1 MNNTELFKLMVE
13 KQNEWRK
20 HYYETQKAKHLIR
33 VICNRRYKSKSHHT
47 LEQIHKE
54 LERLG
59 FLEEVI
65 LIEESNGNKYYEP
78 K

>member
-13 KQNEWRK
+13 KQNEWAK
-20 HYYETQKAKHLIR
+20 QYHQKQKAKHLIR
-33 VICNRRYKSKSHHT
+33 VICNRRYESKSHHS
-47 LEQIHKE
+47 LEQIKQE

-78 K
+78 I